1 MKRSEPLPTMVSS
14 ALIKVFILET
24 AVLLCVHL
32 LDVLCCCSV
41 YVADISDE
49 VMKGF
54 WRMNKQRFGCSAGG
68 FPYELTEGDLICVFS
83 Q

>member
-1 MKRSEPLPTMVSS
+1 MKPSEPLPTVVSS
-14 ALIKVFILET
+14 ALIKVFILEI

-41 YVADISDE
+41 HVTDISDE

-54 WRMNKQRFGCSAGG
+54 WRMNKQRFGCS
-68 FPYELTEGDLICVFS
+68 VFCRRVS
-83 Q
+83 IRAD